1 MMKNLSWKTCIRAG
15 VTVVA
20 VYLACT
26 YWHTLAHVAGVAIG
40 AASPLFIGAAVA
52 YVANILMSFYER
64 HFFVK
69 SNKPIVGKI
78 RRPACMALAFLTVVL
93 AVVWIFSTVLP
104 ELGKCV
110 EMIISSL
117 PGALNTAYTWLD
129 EKFQIGE
136 LLKEMNLAVPG
147 TDFDWKTTI
156 TNAVKFV
163 LTGVG
168 GVVGAAASAV
178 TSALSAVVTVFLGVV
193 FAIYLLSGK
202 EKLAA
207 QFTRLGR
214 TYAGTKLT
222 DRALYVL
229 KVLNESFHAF
239 IVGQCTEALILGA
252 MCFIGMMVFGF
263 NNALTIS
270 VMVGFTALIPIAGAY
285 IAGAAGAFMLFVESP
300 LSALLFVVYLV
311 VLQQIEGNLVFP
323 RVVGSSIGLPGVW
336 VLVAVTIGGGVMGI
350 PGMLIGVPLAS
361 AAYKLL
367 GRDVH
372 AREKGVSVFDMPHE
386 PKKKNV
392 LFK

>member
-1 MMKNLSWKTCIRAG
+1 MNLSWKTCIRAG
-15 VTVVA
+15 VTVVL

-40 AASPLFIGAAVA
+40 AASPLIVGAAIA

-64 HFFVK
+64 YFFVK
-69 SNKPIVGKI
+69 SKKPIFGKI
-78 RRPACMALAFLTVVL
+78 RRPTCMALAFLTVIV

-110 EMIISSL
+110 DMIISSL
-117 PGALNTAYTWLD
+117 PGALNTAYAWLD
-129 EKFQIGE
+129 ENFQIGE

-147 TDFDWKTTI
+147 ADFDWKTAI
-156 TNAVKFV
+156 TNAVNFV
-163 LTGVG
+163 MTGVG
-168 GVVGAAASAV
+168 GVVDAAASVV
-178 TSALSAVVTVFLGVV
+178 TSVLSTVVTLFLGVV

-207 QFTRLGR
+207 QLTRLGR
-214 TYAGTKLT
+214 TYLGGKIT

-229 KVLNESFHAF
+229 KVVNDSFHAF

-252 MCFIGMMVFGF
+252 MCFVGMMIFGF

-285 IAGAAGAFMLFVESP
+285 IAGAAGAFMLFVNSP
-300 LSALLFVVYLV
+300 WEALGFVAYLV
-311 VLQQIEGNLVFP
+311 VLQQVEGNLVFP

-336 VLVAVTIGGGVMGI
+336 VLAAVTIGGGVMGI

-361 AAYKLL
+361 AAYRLL
-367 GRDVH
+367 GRDVQ
-372 AREKGVSVFDMPHE
+372 AREKGVSVFEMPHAA
-386 PKKKNV
+386 KKKNA